1 MLTTLIVA
9 VRIVANP
16 VANVFQKRLTQRA
29 AHPLIVIAGT
39 YALLTLAVLPFAV
52 GTGWKALG
60 PAFWGNMWTCA
71 ALAVAGN
78 ALLVAALRSMDLSVL
93 GPINAYKAV
102 VSLALGVV
110 LLGEVPTAAGA
121 LGVLLTVAGSVLVVD
136 RVPGH
141 DRGGAFGRFL
151 REPGVQLRFAAL
163 LCSAT
168 EAVFLKRAILHSSP
182 ETAFLWWVLLGL
194 PLAAL
199 AAAAAIGRDVASQLR
214 QLPREWL
221 TYGAL
226 ALATGVMQ
234 LTTLLAFER
243 LQVGY
248 ALALFQLSTVVSVA
262 LGAAVFAEQNIA
274 RRLLGSA
281 VMMIGAVLIVW
292 SAP

>member
-1 MLTTLIVA
+1 
-9 VRIVANP
+9 
-16 VANVFQKRLTQRA
+16 
-29 AHPLIVIAGT
+29 
-39 YALLTLAVLPFAV
+39 
-52 GTGWKALG
+52 
-60 PAFWGNMWTCA
+60 MWTCA

-78 ALLVAALRSMDLSVL
+78 VLLVAALRSMDLSVL

-102 VSLALGVV
+102 ISLALGMV
-110 LLGEVPTAAGA
+110 LLREVPTAAGA
-121 LGVLLTVAGSVLVVD
+121 IGVLFTVAGSVLVVD
-136 RVPGH
+136 RAPGQP
-141 DRGGAFGRFL
+141 RGGAFAPFL

-168 EAVFLKRAILHSSP
+168 EAVFLKRAILQSSP
-182 ETAFLWWVLLGL
+182 VTAFLWWAILGL
-194 PLAAL
+194 PLASL
-199 AAAAAIGRDVASQLR
+199 TTAAVIGREVVPQLR
-214 QLPREWL
+214 QLRRDWL
-221 TYGAL
+221 TYGCL
-226 ALATGVMQ
+226 ALATGTMQ
-234 LTTLLAFER
+234 LTTLLALER